1 MDTHWTDRLSE
12 YLDGHLEGDELRE
25 AEEHLATCSECRE
38 VLEDLKAVVMQAQ
51 GLQDREP
58 DQDLWPTIEAGMGLR
73 NADAGQILDLEEHR
87 RAKQGVRQRY
97 VRLSM
102 PQLAAA
108 SLVLMMASGAG
119 AWFLRPATTDQP
131 SAAVVASS
139 AVRMVSQSAPQGSPY
154 AEEVA
159 RLEEALAQL
168 GDVLAPS
175 TVRVIQKNLIII
187 DQAIEESTRALQSDP
202 NDEFLKDYLDHAFRK
217 KVEYLR
223 ETADIVGAI

>member
-1 MDTHWTDRLSE
+1 MDRHWTDRLSE

-25 AEEHLATCSECRE
+25 AEEHLAICSECRE

-51 GLQDREP
+51 DLQDREP
-58 DQDLWPTIEAGMGLR
+58 DRDLWPTIEAGMGLR
-73 NADAGQILDLEEHR
+73 DAEAGQIIDLEEHR
-87 RAKQGVRQRY
+87 RAKQGVSQRY

-108 SLVLMMASGAG
+108 SLVLMIASGAG
-119 AWFLRPATTDQP
+119 AWVLRPATTDQP
-131 SAAVVASS
+131 SAAAAS
-139 AVRMVSQSAPQGSPY
+139 AVQMVSQSAPQGSPY

-159 RLEEALAQL
+159 RLETALAQL

-187 DQAIEESTRALQSDP
+187 DQAIEESTRALQNDP
-202 NDEFLKDYLDHAFRK
+202 SDEFLKDYLDHAFRK

-223 ETADIVGAI
+223 ETAVIVGAI